1 MEDKKIQY
9 LENNIS
15 KKGLFRTIEFMGGF
29 NAFDKHY
36 PNYFDNKEKK
46 IELINDICKNEDG
59 ERIYF
64 YEINYEDIV
73 IDERFDEDTQ
83 HSIVQHITWIEP
95 NNISIEEWE
104 YDEEGEMFDEYY
116 DRFSFPT
123 SKLDESVIN
132 KIFEIL
138 TYYYLNN

>member
-1 MEDKKIQY
+1 MDDKKIQY

-29 NAFDKHY
+29 DSFDKHY

-64 YEINYEDIV
+64 YEITGNDIM

-83 HSIVQHITWIEP
+83 HSIVRHITWVEP
-95 NNISIEEWE
+95 NNVSIEEWE
-104 YDEEGEMFDEYY
+104 YDEEGEMFDDIY

-123 SKLDESVIN
+123 SKLDESFIN
-132 KIFEIL
+132 IIFEML